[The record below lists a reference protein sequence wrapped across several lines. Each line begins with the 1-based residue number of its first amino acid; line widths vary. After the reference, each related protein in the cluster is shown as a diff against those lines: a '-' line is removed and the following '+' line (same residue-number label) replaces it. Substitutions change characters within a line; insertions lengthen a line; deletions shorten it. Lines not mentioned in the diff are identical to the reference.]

1 MSKQDKVYARTPSD
15 LERKYNFGKTFGE
28 VYGLI
33 SDAQKAVE
41 TAINAVND
49 MDKKFDSEE
58 IFNRLTN
65 NGAVQGIYR
74 GEDDEIYINASY
86 IKSGKIAAE
95 FIDAE
100 KLTVNA
106 ANVTGLLAAD
116 RIKLG
121 GNMTIYESVD
131 SYSSVGSIGYTYLN
145 GTTNEGI
152 SFGGNSLGIISNAH
166 AMLMAPSGNLIMV
179 GLGTVMLAS
188 SSGDVRISGRELRFN
203 GYAIFDRL
211 TAFETA
217 FNAMGY
223 TFNWANDG

>member
-41 TAINAVND
+41 TATNAVND
-49 MDKKFDSEE
+49 IDKKFDSEE

-86 IKSGKIAAE
+86 IKGGMISAKY
-95 FIDAE
+95 IDTGN
-100 KLTVNA
+100 LQVDA
-106 ANVTGLLAAD
+106 ANITGLLAAD

-121 GNMTIYESVD
+121 GNMTLYQSLD
-131 SYSSVGSIGYTYLN
+131 SYASAGTIGYTTLTGTAPDGTSFN
-145 GTTNEGI
+145 GPA
-152 SFGGNSLGIISNAH
+152 LGIISQYH
-166 AMLMAPSGNLIMV
+166 AMLVAPSGNLIAISQGNVIM
-179 GLGTVMLAS
+179 GSTLGAVCL
-188 SSGDVRISGRELRFN
+188 SGNELRFN
-203 GYAIFDRL
+203 GKAIMDRL

-223 TFNWANDG
+223 TFNWANDS